1 MRGLVIAIL
10 LVRVLAQ
17 AGRILHSS
25 ASVEDGIYRVSVV
38 ASINAP
44 PDTVLR
50 TITDYEH
57 LTAINTSILESS
69 VLQTFSPTRYRVR
82 TRMRVCIIVFCRNVL
97 QVQDVEQLDET
108 YLVADIVPEY
118 SDFSAGRAEW
128 ILEGSRDRTVLNF
141 SAWVEPSFWVPPV
154 IGAWLFR
161 RMIVS
166 EMLETSSYMEMD
178 AVEQVGP

>member
-1 MRGLVIAIL
+1 MKGLVIAIL
-10 LVRVLAQ
+10 LVPVLAQ

-50 TITDYEH
+50 TITDYAH
-57 LTAINTSILESS
+57 LTAINPSILESS
-69 VLQTFSPTRYRVR
+69 VLQTFSPNRYRVR
-82 TRMRVCIIVFCRNVL
+82 TQMRVCILVFCRNVL
-97 QVQDVEQLDET
+97 QVQDVEQLDNT
-108 YLVADIVPEY
+108 RLVADIVPEY
-118 SDFSAGRAEW
+118 SDFRAGRAEW
-128 ILEGSRDRTVLNF
+128 VLEGSRDRTVLNF

-161 RMIVS
+161 RKIVS
-166 EMLETSSYMEMD
+166 EMLATSSYMEMD
-178 AVEQVGP
+178 AVEHVAP